1 MKRKYDEIMEH
12 IEVTPEIR
20 QRVLRR
26 IREEHISPP
35 AHKDLPV
42 PKLKKYL
49 AAAACFVLLLAGT
62 AILPQ
67 ILDRGEQNPPPLAA
81 GYGIEEAASLQELA
95 ELTGFAIT
103 EEFQLP
109 FTPAETAYASYWR
122 ELAQIEYSGEGQ
134 SAVFR
139 KSMGTE
145 DNSGDFSSYDHS
157 AELILDGHSVL
168 LKGNDGAYS
177 LAIWTDGEY
186 AYSLRLSQTVTEEE
200 WSRIL
205 LP

>member
-12 IEVTPEIR
+12 IEMTPEMR
-20 QRVLRR
+20 QRVLRC
-26 IREEHISPP
+26 IRDEDISSP
-35 AHKDLPV
+35 AHKVLPF
-42 PKLKKYL
+42 PRLKRYL
-49 AAAACFVLLLAGT
+49 AATACFALLLAGT

-67 ILDRGEQNPPPLAA
+67 ILDRGEQEPPPVAA
-81 GYGIEEAASLQELA
+81 SYGIEEAVSLRELA
-95 ELTGFAIT
+95 ELTGFAVT

-109 FTPAETAYASYWR
+109 FTPAEIFYASYWR

-145 DNSGDFSSYDHS
+145 DNSGDFSNYDHS
-157 AELILDGHSVL
+157 AELVVDGHSVL
-168 LKGNDGAYS
+168 LKGNDGVYS

-186 AYSLRLSQTVTEEE
+186 AYSLSLSQPVTEEE

-205 LP
+205 YP